1 MNHLELFSGTHS
13 FGKVSKK
20 YDYRSVSLDR
30 DIGGTCPLKS
40 GYKSDKHYKEDIM
53 TWDYKQYP
61 VGHFKLITAS
71 PVCLWWSAL
80 RACWVGR
87 KLKAHGNTII
97 THEILQ
103 QDIDNFGKPMVDKV
117 IEIIEYF
124 KPKHYIIENP
134 RGSKMKHYIAEKY
147 PKYNE
152 KYNDFSYCKF
162 SDWGYQKDT
171 RFWTNISGLENCLC
185 KKDCGNMI
193 TIKTQDGAKHTGY
206 GTPIKSATRTL
217 HKSPI
222 GDAKK
227 AVNKSS
233 KLHKINMG
241 SWGKSGTEQSGI
253 GCGNNRL
260 ERYRIPEL
268 LIDYM
273 LKHI

>member
-40 GYKSDKHYKEDIM
+40 GYKSEKHYKEDIM

-71 PVCLWWSAL
+71 PVCMWWSAL

-162 SDWGYQKDT
+162 SNWGYQKDT

-185 KKDCGNMI
+185 KKELQLNLLQEHYINHQLEIQKKQLINPQNC
-193 TIKTQDGAKHTGY
+193 IKLIWDLGEN
-206 GTPIKSATRTL
+206 L
-217 HKSPI
+217 
-222 GDAKK
+222 
-227 AVNKSS
+227 
-233 KLHKINMG
+233 
-241 SWGKSGTEQSGI
+241 EQSRAVSVVVI
-253 GCGNNRL
+253 T
-260 ERYRIPEL
+260 
-268 LIDYM
+268 D
-273 LKHI
+273 